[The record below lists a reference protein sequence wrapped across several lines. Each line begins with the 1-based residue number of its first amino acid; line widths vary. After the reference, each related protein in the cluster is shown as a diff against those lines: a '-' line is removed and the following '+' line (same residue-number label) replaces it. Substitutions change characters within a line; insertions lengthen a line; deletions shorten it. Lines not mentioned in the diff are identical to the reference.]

1 MKIKVFN
8 VSKYNLGKRI
18 LKLRNAPEYIMEAHR
33 IGLTNVINSYY
44 QLKKGKVLNESYV
57 IDDKDLVEMH
67 DLFVSRLNDENK
79 EEKELKNILEEAK
92 KKNDLDFMKSFYQYT
107 NMDIITGNRIPKGAS
122 RFILQDVI
130 YDSSKDMKKYFR
142 KLK

>member
-8 VSKYNLGKRI
+8 VSKYNLGKQI

-44 QLKKGKVLNESYV
+44 QLKKGKVLNEAYT
-57 IDDKDLVEMH
+57 IDDKNLIEMH
-67 DLFVSRLNDENK
+67 NLFVSRLNDENK

-107 NMDIITGNRIPKGAS
+107 NMDIVTGNRIPKGAS
-122 RFILQDVI
+122 RFILQDVL

>member
-1 MKIKVFN
+1 
-8 VSKYNLGKRI
+8 
-18 LKLRNAPEYIMEAHR
+18 
-33 IGLTNVINSYY
+33 
-44 QLKKGKVLNESYV
+44 
-57 IDDKDLVEMH
+57 MH
-67 DLFVSRLNDENK
+67 DLFVSRLNYENK

>member
-18 LKLRNAPEYIMEAHR
+18 LKLRYAPEYIIEAHR

-44 QLKKGKVLNESYV
+44 QLKKGKVLNESYI

>member
-33 IGLTNVINSYY
+33 MGLTNVINSYY
-44 QLKKGKVLNESYV
+44 QLKKGKVLNESYI

>member
-44 QLKKGKVLNESYV
+44 QLKKGKVLNESYI